1 MINKVIN
8 EILDKY
14 FDEQVEINENSG
26 LVCYDSFLRV
36 WEYISSNLSG
46 WGVNYTIN
54 EIMDNSYRG
63 EIWDEEQVHDIESY
77 IKDILEPKYRKWST
91 LSTKRGI

>member
-1 MINKVIN
+1 MINQVIK

-63 EIWDEEQVHDIESY
+63 EIWDEEQIHDIESY

>member
-1 MINKVIN
+1 MTKT
-8 EILDKY
+8 ILHNIIDDY
-14 FDEQVEINENSG
+14 FAEQVEINENSG

-36 WEYISSNLSG
+36 WEYISSSLSG

-63 EIWDEEQVHDIESY
+63 EIWDEEQIHDIESY
-77 IKDILEPKYRKWST
+77 IKDVLEPKYRRWST
-91 LSTKRGI
+91 PTTQRGF

>member
-1 MINKVIN
+1 MINKVIK

-63 EIWDEEQVHDIESY
+63 EIWDEEQIHDIESY